1 MTKDLFIN
9 ELRDKLK
16 GLPKDEIDERIS
28 FYEELIDDMIEDGKT
43 EEDAINEIG
52 TVEEVSTKITSEIP
66 LTKLVKERIKPKKE
80 LKVWQLVLLLMGFPI
95 WFPIWLAILIICAA
109 LIITISIVLWS
120 LVLVLYV
127 LTFALGVGGIGL
139 LVLFFIQLFNG
150 SFDLF
155 ALGTAFASF
164 GLSILFFFASYYFSV
179 VITKLHKLFFLSL
192 KKGLIK
198 GNNK

>member
-52 TVEEVSTKITSEIP
+52 TVEEVCTKITSEIP

-127 LTFALGVGGIGL
+127 LTFALGIGGIGI

-164 GLSILFFFASYYFSV
+164 GLSILLFFASYYFS
-179 VITKLHKLFFLSL
+179 IGIAKLHKLFFLSL